1 MTTVTLR
8 AQYSTWVQ
16 QDHPTANWFRKTG
29 YMSLYGKSGRS
40 NFGIVWFANPI
51 PRTGGNVLRATLTV
65 KTRRINGSGAS
76 QMTVQ
81 LCDVWSAHFGSVNW
95 NTRPSGKLAQASLS
109 KSNPLPDNQT
119 WQFDVT
125 SQMQAIANGE
135 PFYGFVLT
143 TQSQHQ
149 ILVQGNMSAALD
161 PSLSVE
167 WIENPVPPEDLAPST
182 GQAVGSGSPVLTW
195 RYRDYVGGDVLAAAQ
210 VRTGTSETTVSS
222 APSWDSGEVA
232 TTVPQLDLS
241 TVSGWT
247 APAADTLVWWQV
259 RCKDSSG
266 VWSGWSDPVSWQW
279 HARPVVTLV
288 QPDGGT
294 FSDPT
299 PPIQWSVSGDMPQSR
314 WLAAVQTLQGS
325 RWVTVASSGVVVSSE
340 TSWTPD
346 VGLATA
352 GRVRIIVQA
361 WDDRAREATPGYATY
376 GSVVSEF
383 DFAPSDTVE
392 SVSNLTVADMAPMP
406 QAVLR
411 FTRSEVPDRIDVYR
425 DDVLLTRHEGLDF
438 LVSGDDYEVTD
449 AACPNGRHTWKVWAI
464 VNGVASK
471 SSAVT
476 ATIRHAPTWL
486 IDPETQERV
495 CLAGDTDHD
504 MTMPET
510 VQEFSPIAGGRKV
523 KITTAQYG
531 YEGTLTGQLVPWQ
544 GMPETETPRL
554 WRERLMAWK
563 ADPGHNLTLLIEDL
577 DFHVGITD
585 VNTTSIPG
593 QAGQMFN
600 VSVKFHQLD
609 RFIFGADSIL
619 EARA

>member
-8 AQYSTWVQ
+8 AQYATWVQ
-16 QDHPTANWFRKTG
+16 QDHPTSNWFRKTG

-40 NFGIVWFANPI
+40 NMGIVWFANPI

-65 KTRRINGSGAS
+65 KTRRINGSGVS
-76 QMTVQ
+76 QMTAQ
-81 LCDVWSAHFGSVNW
+81 LCDAWSAHFGSVNW
-95 NTRPSGKLAQASLS
+95 NSRPAGKLAQASLS
-109 KSNPLPDNQT
+109 KSNPLPENQS
-119 WQFDVT
+119 WAFDVT
-125 SQMQAIANGE
+125 SQMQAVANGA

-143 TQSQHQ
+143 TASQHQ
-149 ILVQGNMSAALD
+149 ILVQGNMSASLD

-167 WIENPVPPEDLAPST
+167 WIENPMPPEDLAPST
-182 GQAVGSGSPVLTW
+182 GQAVGGGSPVLTW
-195 RYRDYVGGDVLAAAQ
+195 RYRDFVGGDVLAACQ
-210 VRTGTSETTVSS
+210 VRTGASETAVSS

-241 TVSGWT
+241 AVSGWT
-247 APAADTLVWWQV
+247 PPAADTVVWWQV

-352 GRVRIIVQA
+352 GTARIIVQA
-361 WDDRAREATPGYATY
+361 WDARAREATPGMATY
-376 GSVVSEF
+376 GSVSGEF
-383 DFAPSDTVE
+383 SFQPSATVE
-392 SVSNLTVADMAPMP
+392 AVGNLTVTDMAPMP

-425 DDVLLTRHEGLDF
+425 DNVLLSRHEGLDF
-438 LVSGDDYEVTD
+438 SGGGDDYEVTD

-471 SSAVT
+471 STAVT
-476 ATIRHAPTWL
+476 GEIAHPGMWL
-486 IDPETQERV
+486 IDEDTGEKV
-495 CLAGDTDHD
+495 CIVAADKDLD
-504 MTMPET
+504 MSMPEDVAT
-510 VQEFSPIAGGRKV
+510 FTPIGSSRRV
-523 KITTAQYG
+523 DITSAQRG
-531 YEGTLTGQLVPWQ
+531 WEATCKGLIVGNPAT
-544 GMPETETPRL
+544 
-554 WRERLMAWK
+554 MASAEEQRDIMLGWK
-563 ADPGHNLTLLIEDL
+563 ADPGRQLRLLVSDL
-577 DFHVGITD
+577 DILVCITKVQPWRTVQQTSPRFAGDSGHV
-585 VNTTSIPG
+585 V
-593 QAGQMFN
+593 Q
-600 VSVKFHQLD
+600 VSFDWHQVGGFGVK
-609 RFIFGADSIL
+609 A
-619 EARA
+619 